1 MSTDLVTIGQG
12 NTSLAPALN
21 TRATSIFRRSSL
33 FRLKPM
39 KVQLVQGTTR
49 TEGAIPGKFRIDQT
63 GEHVDSLRVVMLVEP
78 RPGKTKYTKGSDY
91 GSSPEC
97 YSMDGVV
104 PSPNVEHPQA
114 LSCRSCR
121 HNDWN
126 LWKKNGRK
134 KEFLPP
140 CKDRHTMYL
149 VDRDAQI
156 PYEMDVRGNSI
167 KPFKAQMQHIA
178 ALAELYRAK
187 HKEYPELFYFSFL
200 VTVKREVGTEGV
212 YYMMQFSDTKL
223 MAEEDRAEFGA
234 LVEEFEK
241 LKKQQAA
248 DAKEDE
254 EASDLESEFS
264 EGGATLE
271 AEQPAGDTSFAPG
284 DYVKGEV
291 AI

>member
-1 MSTDLVTIGQG
+1 MSTDLVQIGQG

-21 TRATSIFRRSSL
+21 AQATSIFRRSSL

-39 KVQLVQGTTR
+39 KVQLIQGTSR
-49 TEGAIPGKFRIDQT
+49 KEGVTPGKFHIEQT

-78 RPGKTKYTKGSDY
+78 RPGKTKYTKGSEY

-97 YSMDGVV
+97 YSMDGIV

-134 KEFLPP
+134 NEFLPP

-149 VDRDAQI
+149 VDREAQI
-156 PYEMDVRGNSI
+156 PYELDVRGTSI

-178 ALAELYRAK
+178 ALAELYRAQK
-187 HKEYPELFYFSFL
+187 KAYPELFYFSFL
-200 VTVKREVGTEGV
+200 ITIKREIKPDGV
-212 YYMMQFSDTKL
+212 VFVMQFSDTKL
-223 MAEEDRAEFGA
+223 MAEDDRAEFGA

-241 LKKQQAA
+241 LKRQQAA
-248 DAKEDE
+248 DAKDDE
-254 EASDLESEFS
+254 EGAALDNEFS

-271 AEQPAGDTSFAPG
+271 AEQPGDTSFAPG

-291 AI
+291 NI